1 MRVHEIFLLVLS
13 VFGIGLVQCGHS
25 GCANNTMMCYFE
37 QHFIPALHPGLNS
50 TLCLD
55 HSNLEPSTPQM
66 IALFSDCES
75 FVDEN
80 SYRDGYS
87 CQYASPSRNSNN
99 CTRNSVIVECI
110 DEHKTLPTGR
120 AVLAIGMMT
129 TDIRAAQ
136 DCTAFLDVSW
146 TQTGG

>member
-1 MRVHEIFLLVLS
+1 MRLHEIFLLVLS

-25 GCANNTMMCYFE
+25 GCVNNTMMCYFE
-37 QHFIPALHPGLNS
+37 QDFILALHPGLNS
-50 TLCLD
+50 ALCLD
-55 HSNLEPSTPQM
+55 HRNLEPSTPQM

-75 FVDEN
+75 FVDGN
-80 SYRDGYS
+80 SYSDGYS
-87 CQYASPSRNSNN
+87 CQYASPSRNSHN

-129 TDIRAAQ
+129 TDIISAQ

>member
-25 GCANNTMMCYFE
+25 GCVNNTMRCYFE
-37 QHFIPALHPGLNS
+37 QQFIPALHPGLNS
-50 TLCLD
+50 TICLD
-55 HSNLEPSTPQM
+55 HPNLEPRTPQM

-75 FVDEN
+75 FVDRD
-80 SYRDGYS
+80 SYGDGYS
-87 CQYASPSRNSNN
+87 CQYAPSSRNSHN

-129 TDIRAAQ
+129 TNIFNAP
-136 DCTAFLDVSW
+136 DCTAFLDVIW